1 MITFNT
7 IKWKNF
13 LSTGNQFTEI
23 ELDTK
28 PSTLIQGTNGAGK
41 STLLDAICFALFNK
55 PFRKINKPQLVNS
68 INEKDCVVQIEF
80 TIGGVVWD
88 VVRGIKPNKFEIY
101 RNDVLVDQVAANTD
115 QQKWLEQNVLK
126 MNFKS
131 FTQVVILGSS
141 TFVPFMQL
149 TPAYRRE
156 VIEDILDIQIFSTMN
171 VLLKDRIRQVLEQQ
185 KECGYELKSA
195 ESKVNMQKE
204 HIRNSQ
210 MSNDGE
216 IAIKQQQLD
225 VTEEEI
231 FALKKQITIFETAN
245 LDLQIEID
253 TSESTKTQVTKLDSL
268 RHKILHNKKA
278 VDKELQFFS
287 GNDNCPVCTQE
298 IEKIFKQDKVT
309 DLQGKSL
316 EFTIGLEKLE
326 SQLTK
331 ANEKYETLR
340 LRQEQLQLNY
350 SEIKSLQQQV
360 RMKEEYS
367 MTLVSEVTRLCESPD
382 IARLQGQL
390 DVYLSELTE
399 IEEKCGNVSK
409 KKDEYEIV
417 ANLLKDSGIKA
428 RVIKKYIPVI
438 NKLIN
443 KYLTSMDFYVNF
455 TLDEEFDE
463 VIKSRYRDEFSY
475 ASFSEGEKQKIDL
488 ALLFTWREIA
498 RMKSSVSTNLL
509 ILDEV
514 FDSSL
519 DASGTE
525 ELLKILKNLD
535 SSTNTFVISHK
546 GEILTDRFIHNI
558 KFDKISD
565 FSKIVEQSAG
575 D

>member
-7 IKWKNF
+7 IRWKNF
-13 LSTGNQFTEI
+13 LSTGNQFTQL
-23 ELDTK
+23 ELDTS

-41 STLLDAICFALFNK
+41 STLLDAICFVLFNK

-68 INEKDCVVQIEF
+68 INEKECVVEIEF
-80 TIGGVVWD
+80 TIGNVVWRIH
-88 VVRGIKPNKFEIY
+88 RGIKPNKFEIY
-101 RNDVLVDQVAANTD
+101 RDDKLVDQVAATTD
-115 QQKWLEQNVLK
+115 QQKWLEQQVLK

-171 VLLKDRIRQVLEQQ
+171 VLLKDRLRQVQEQQ
-185 KECGYELKSA
+185 RECGYELKSA
-195 ESKVNMQKE
+195 EDKVKMQEE

-210 MSNDGE
+210 MSNVGE
-216 IAIKQQQLD
+216 IELKHKEIATL
-225 VTEEEI
+225 EEEI
-231 FALKKQITIFETAN
+231 FEIKKYINMLEAENLDIHSQITEF
-245 LDLQIEID
+245 DD
-253 TSESTKTQVTKLDSL
+253 VSE
-268 RHKILHNKKA
+268 KIRNINELKFKIQHNNSA
-278 VDKELQFFS
+278 ARKELHFFS
-287 GNDNCPVCTQE
+287 GNDSCPTCTQV
-298 IEKIFKQDKVT
+298 IEKTFKDRKIS
-309 DLQGKSL
+309 DLDTLTEEYEQAL
-316 EFTIGLEKLE
+316 LKLE
-326 SQLTK
+326 SRHITLDKKYTK
-331 ANEKYETLR
+331 MQDYKDLLKKNYTELQHQNSLIARNEK
-340 LRQEQLQLNY
+340 NISKIY
-350 SEIKSLQQQV
+350 SEIQ
-360 RMKEEYS
+360 
-367 MTLVSEVTRLCESPD
+367 RLSESPD
-382 IARLQGQL
+382 IAKMQGKL
-390 DVYLSELTE
+390 EVYQEEFSE
-399 IEEKCGNVSK
+399 IEQRCAEVSK
-409 KKDEYEIV
+409 KKIEYEVIS
-417 ANLLKDSGIKA
+417 NLLKDSGIKSQI
-428 RVIKKYIPVI
+428 IKKYIPVI

-463 VIKSRYRDEFSY
+463 IIKSRYRDEFSY

-519 DASGTE
+519 DTSGTE

-546 GEILTDRFIHNI
+546 GEILTDKFVKNI
-558 KFDKISD
+558 RFDKISD
-565 FSKIVEQSAG
+565 FSKIVEEG
-575 D
+575 

>member
-1 MITFNT
+1 MIIFNA
-7 IKWKNF
+7 IRWKNF
-13 LSTGNQFTEI
+13 LSTGNHFTEI
-23 ELDTK
+23 HLDK
-28 PSTLIQGTNGAGK
+28 NSSTLIQGSNGAGK

-55 PFRKINKPQLVNS
+55 PFRKINKPQLINS
-68 INEKDCVVQIEF
+68 INEKECVVEIEF
-80 TIGGVVWD
+80 TLGQTKWK

-101 RNDVLVDQVAANTD
+101 RDGKLVDQVAANSD

-149 TPAYRRE
+149 TPAHRRE

-171 VLLKDRIRQVLEQQ
+171 ILLKDRLRQVQEHQR
-185 KECGYELKSA
+185 ECGYELKSA
-195 ESKVNMQKE
+195 EEKVKMQE
-204 HIRNSQ
+204 EYIRNSQ
-210 MSNDGE
+210 TTNESE
-216 IAIKQQQLD
+216 IINKQNQIALI
-225 VTEEEI
+225 EEEI
-231 FALKKQITIFETAN
+231 FQLQQQINILEVEKLDIET
-245 LDLQIEID
+245 EIAQLGD
-253 TSESTKTQVTKLDSL
+253 IKTQMGKLETL
-268 RHKILHNKKA
+268 YHKISHNKSSTE
-278 VDKELQFFS
+278 KELDFFQD
-287 GNDNCPVCTQE
+287 NDNCPVCTQE
-298 IEKIFKQDKVT
+298 IEAAFKDKKVV

-316 EFTIGLEKLE
+316 EYQVG
-326 SQLTK
+326 LTK
-331 ANEKYETLR
+331 LK
-340 LRQEQLQLNY
+340 EQLAEINAKYDMLKSFQDKIKQNSAEVLHLNNVIRM
-350 SEIKSLQQQV
+350 SEKSINHIKDE
-360 RMKEEYS
+360 MY
-367 MTLVSEVTRLCESPD
+367 RLSQSPD
-382 IARLQGQL
+382 IAKMQGKL
-390 DVYLSELTE
+390 EVYQEEFTQ
-399 IEEKCGNVSK
+399 IEERCTSVSRQ
-409 KKDEYEIV
+409 KDEYEVV

-463 VIKSRYRDEFSY
+463 IIKSRYRDEFSY

-546 GEILTDRFIHNI
+546 GEILTDRFMHNI
-558 KFDKISD
+558 RFDKVSD
-565 FSKIVEQSAG
+565 FSKIIEDV
-575 D
+575 